1 MGSNQGWDED
11 DSRAFIDHGRI
22 FVPDREEQIETLL
35 GLIPPSPRHVVE
47 LCCGEG
53 ALAGAVLGRFPSCVV
68 HAYDRSPAMLEHA
81 RAALAAH
88 GDRFEGILFDL
99 ADRSWRSLPWKADAI
114 LSSLAVHHL
123 DGAGKRELFRDM
135 AQALAPGG
143 ALLIA
148 DLVRPATA
156 AGAALAARAW
166 DDAVRRRSL
175 EIGGTLGP
183 YEIFRAE
190 RWNYYAD
197 PEPVPIDQ
205 PSTLLDQLRWLE
217 EAGLTGVDVHW
228 MKAGHA
234 IFGGIGGVKWDRTDR
249 SDPTDGSD
257 SL

>member
-22 FVPDREEQIETLL
+22 FVPGREEQIETLL
-35 GLIPPSPRHVVE
+35 DLIPPSPRHVVE

-53 ALAGAVLGRFPSCVV
+53 ALAGAVLDRFPGCTV

-81 RAALAAH
+81 RAALAGF
-88 GDRFEGILFDL
+88 GDRFEGLLFDL
-99 ADRSWRSLPWKADAI
+99 ADRSWRSFPWQADAI
-114 LSSLAVHHL
+114 LSSLAIHHL
-123 DGAGKRELFRDM
+123 DGEGKRDLFRDM
-135 AQALAPGG
+135 ARALAPGG
-143 ALLIA
+143 ALLVA
-148 DLVRPATA
+148 DLVKPATE

-166 DDAVRRRSL
+166 DDEVRRRSL
-175 EIGGTLGP
+175 AIAGTLEP
-183 YEIFRAE
+183 YEIFRAD

-197 PEPVPIDQ
+197 PEPDPIDQ

-217 EAGLTGVDVHW
+217 EAGLSGVDVHW

-234 IFGGIGGVKWDRTDR
+234 VFGGVKWDRTDR
-249 SDPTDGSD
+249 SDRADRSD